1 MFYCPK
7 CRRTYEDGSQRFCS
21 NDGGRLLPALSAS
34 AGDAEGKKGVFSTL
48 LAKSQKQAEAKADES
63 AAPAPKFIKV
73 EQTIQ
78 PDFPPPPSAAANE
91 PFTPLQQ
98 PKRKLEFE
106 PKPPAAETKPKTETR
121 PKTEARPPV
130 ENRPATEAR
139 PSARMIKPSEI
150 ASGTAKVGDRSVN
163 PAGRAAISWENPDVL
178 LGQTVKGR
186 YRVTGKIGQDETGI
200 SYLAQDKL
208 SPEKKV
214 VVRVLMEEDTE
225 DLASRIFAEERVS
238 LSHLNHPNVA
248 GLIDSGELLEGK
260 PFIISEYVEGK
271 SLKDKL
277 QQSGQFNALRAAR
290 IVRQAAYALSE
301 VHQNGVLHRNLKPEN
316 IILTVNDAG
325 TEQVKVTDFA
335 VSDGRQIK
343 GNPAY
348 KSPEQLEGKMPSFAS
363 DIYSLAVI
371 AYQMLTNRLPFP
383 ANSAGDLIAAQKKGL
398 NLRTSNLRL
407 DLPPLVDE
415 ILGKALAYKPSGRYP
430 KARDFGDAFFNALA
444 TAAPAAPKRETGK
457 KTSEEIPPTPAPLI
471 SADTP
476 FEDIEIELIDD
487 EPEQTSFAAATA
499 AAAVEP
505 AIEAKPVEKV
515 EEKVEKRDEVKPS
528 EDLPRREEKRSPE
541 ASKAAASKSRR
552 LAVAVLGLIALGFGL
567 WAIWYYFQNQTA
579 NRADVN
585 PANQPATSQEN
596 STAPAGGDTTVATN
610 AAPPAA
616 AATPDIELP
625 PATRKILP
633 PANSQPFVNTRENLK
648 GDLAKFYR
656 GFSFYYPK
664 EWVKTPGEKNF
675 VDVARKNESGIPIEQ
690 MLVSFYNSKGTF
702 KADRESFAA
711 LVKETNQRL
720 AGQIPNYRFVSE
732 GEKIING
739 GWKVYEMR
747 FEGTIPAKTAGGES
761 LKIFGRR
768 LFMPAMRQGIKS
780 GFVITM
786 LATPLSPNVQTV
798 NDVGEKGE
806 LRTILETFEPAPM

>member
-21 NDGGRLLPALSAS
+21 NDGGRLLPALSAP
-34 AGDAEGKKGVFSTL
+34 AGNAEGKRGVFSTL
-48 LAKSQKQAEAKADES
+48 LAKSQKQAEARPADENL
-63 AAPAPKFIKV
+63 APAPKFIKV

-78 PDFPPPPSAAANE
+78 PDFPPPAAANE
-91 PFTPLQQ
+91 PFTPLQP

-106 PKPPAAETKPKTETR
+106 PKPPTPEGKPKTEA
-121 PKTEARPPV
+121 KPPI
-130 ENRPATEAR
+130 ETRPATEAK

-163 PAGRAAISWENPDVL
+163 PAGRAAISWENPNVL

-186 YRVTGKIGQDETGI
+186 YRVTEKIGQDETSV
-200 SYLAQDKL
+200 SYLAHDKL

-214 VVRVLMEEDTE
+214 VVRVLMEEDAE

-260 PFIISEYVEGK
+260 PFIISEYVAGK

-277 QQSGQFNALRAAR
+277 RQSGQFNALRAAR

-325 TEQVKVTDFA
+325 TEQVLVTDFA
-335 VSDGRQIK
+335 VSDGRRVK
-343 GNPAY
+343 GGAAY

-371 AYQMLTNRLPFP
+371 AYQMLTNRLPFA
-383 ANSAGDLIAAQKKGL
+383 ANSAGDLIAAQEKGL
-398 NLRTSNLRL
+398 TLNASNLRL

-415 ILGKALAYKPSGRYP
+415 ILRKALAYKPSERYP
-430 KARDFGDAFFNALA
+430 KARDFGDAFFNALT
-444 TAAPAAPKRETGK
+444 TAAPASAPKPEAAK
-457 KTSEEIPPTPAPLI
+457 KISEEIPTPAPLI

-476 FEDIEIELIDD
+476 LEDIEIELIDD
-487 EPEQTSFAAATA
+487 EPEEKDFDVSATA
-499 AAAVEP
+499 AAVAP
-505 AIEAKPVEKV
+505 AIG
-515 EEKVEKRDEVKPS
+515 EKVEKRVEEKIEPQEEVKPKT
-528 EDLPRREEKRSPE
+528 EDLPSLEKRAPE
-541 ASKAAASKSRR
+541 TAKAASKSR
-552 LAVAVLGLIALGFGL
+552 LAFTVLGLIALGFGL
-567 WAIWYYFQNQTA
+567 WALWYYFQNQP
-579 NRADVN
+579 NRADFN
-585 PANQPATSQEN
+585 PPAQNQTATTTSQPEN
-596 STAPAGGDTTVATN
+596 PTAPVDDTTTATN

-616 AATPDIELP
+616 TAATPDIELP
-625 PATRKILP
+625 PAARRILP
-633 PANSQPFVNTRENLK
+633 PANTAPFVNTRENLK
-648 GDLAKFYR
+648 GDLAKYYR

-664 EWVKTPGEKNF
+664 DWVKTPSEKNF
-675 VDVARKNESGIPIEQ
+675 ADVARKNENDIPIEQ
-690 MLVSFYNSKGTF
+690 MLVTYYDSKGTF
-702 KADRESFAA
+702 KADREAFPA
-711 LVKETNQRL
+711 LVKETNKRL

-732 GEKIING
+732 GERVING

-747 FEGTIPAKTAGGES
+747 FEGTIPAKSAGGES

-780 GFVITM
+780 GFIITM

-806 LRTILETFEPAPM
+806 LRTILETFEPSPM